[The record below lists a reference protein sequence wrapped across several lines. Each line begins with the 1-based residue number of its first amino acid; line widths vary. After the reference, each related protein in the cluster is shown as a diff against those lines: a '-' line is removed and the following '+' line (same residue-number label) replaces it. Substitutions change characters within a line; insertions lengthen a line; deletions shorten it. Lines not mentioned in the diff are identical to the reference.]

1 MGNICKSKKGRQNY
15 IFDVLQAK
23 DPEQLRKLVSALNVA
38 SKDVQIT
45 LSAQLG
51 MKESALFRGFVDKIC
66 IRIQRIKNEKL
77 PKKRKAEGELR
88 KIWFQEKFA
97 NWVAMKELVKPLV
110 KSITTSWTDDF
121 YPLEVW
127 KWYKHSE
134 NHLTMWWQECFRD
147 MPGFEEEV
155 PDFIKTAVREI
166 AKSVCLDFHL
176 KLEKQID
183 ASCYDMNVAGETPLI
198 TAIKEWDDFD
208 KLIMKEKWDEEK
220 EIAWKN
226 AVHLFIYLLSQLGC
240 IEDPDTDKDATDQFG
255 WTCLIWAAALGS
267 YEICEILL
275 LTTANLDFPD
285 PCGRTPLMLATENNH
300 TAIVKLL
307 VENKANI
314 DHKDCFGR
322 TALHHAVING
332 NAETT
337 KLLGSDIEKESLLME
352 RKSTFKWFS
361 KNNKTMP
368 INCHV
373 KEPERRIEP

>member
-1 MGNICKSKKGRQNY
+1 MGNICQSKKGRQNY

-23 DPEQLRKLVSALNVA
+23 DPEQLRDLVSALNVA
-38 SKDVQIT
+38 SKDVQMI
-45 LSAQLG
+45 LYEQLRNEESAQ
-51 MKESALFRGFVDKIC
+51 FRGFVDKIC
-66 IRIQRIKNEKL
+66 VRIQRIKNEKL

-88 KIWFQEKFA
+88 KIWFQEKFS
-97 NWVAMKELVKPLV
+97 NWVAMQKFVKPLL

-134 NHLTMWWQECFRD
+134 SHLTIWWQECFRD

-155 PDFIKTAVREI
+155 PDCIRQAVRDM

-176 KLEKQID
+176 KLEKKID
-183 ASCYDMNVAGETPLI
+183 ASCYDMNDAGETPLI
-198 TAIKEWDDFD
+198 MAIKEWDDFD
-208 KLIMKEKWDEEK
+208 KLNMKEKWDGEK

-275 LTTANLDFPD
+275 MTTADLDFPD
-285 PCGRTPLMLATENNH
+285 PCGRTALMISAENNH
-300 TAIVKLL
+300 SAIVKLL
-307 VENKANI
+307 LENKAEAE
-314 DHKDCFGR
+314 HKDSFGR
-322 TALHHAVING
+322 TALHHAVL
-332 NAETT
+332 NANEEITQ
-337 KLLGSDIEKESLLME
+337 LLGSNVAKEILLME

-361 KNNKTMP
+361 KNNKTIP
-368 INCHV
+368 INCG
-373 KEPERRIEP
+373 PERRIEP